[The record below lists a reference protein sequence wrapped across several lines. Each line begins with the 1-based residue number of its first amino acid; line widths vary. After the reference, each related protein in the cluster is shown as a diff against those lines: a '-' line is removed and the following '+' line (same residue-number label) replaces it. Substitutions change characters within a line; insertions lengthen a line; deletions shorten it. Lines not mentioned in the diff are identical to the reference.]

1 MGANGP
7 GMKRKNRFDTFK
19 EAAHRGPY
27 DEFPMLE
34 LGIDPQLHLSR
45 NAIAQPFFLICEQDT
60 LIAQLAGEAR
70 IEFRNSSV
78 NYFDT
83 VLGDYVYVPGGTA
96 HRIVP
101 KTESIQLRYKAEF
114 PGLEAVAWYSPRTGQ
129 EIGRV
134 TWDCADELPQEAYL
148 RACTAFNA
156 DPARRT
162 CRETREVLPPID
174 LTPFRWAEVTAE
186 VRETEA
192 AEHARRA
199 AKNDGAAPRAER
211 RLATTIAPADELRPP
226 LKNNVYLFSR
236 VATTALN
243 PLFPYTEP
251 GSIVPCVT
259 LHDLESRGPMG
270 YFVHFNTVHE
280 VNVSF
285 GTRDSY
291 QVPGGC
297 SVGPFRHGVGQKAG
311 QTNPKLLNLACITQR
326 QSVGKPQ
333 RESLAFVC
341 EACENVL
348 LEHEYDAHA
357 FPDALEGEVDRALIG
372 LPTTTQDAVAI
383 ETLNGDVNLRTCAK
397 CGHVNQP
404 FFSDDYWGWIEYRR
418 RTRVVARAREIMR
431 QAAGVAELVS

>member
-1 MGANGP
+1 
-7 GMKRKNRFDTFK
+7 MKRKNRFDTFK

-45 NAIAQPFFLICEQDT
+45 NAVAQPFFLICEQDT
-60 LIAQLAGEAR
+60 MIAQLAGEAR
-70 IEFRNSSV
+70 VEFRDSSV
-78 NYFDT
+78 NYFNT
-83 VLGDYVYVPGGTA
+83 ALGDYVYVPGGTA

-101 KTESIQLRYKAEF
+101 KTESIHLRYKAEF
-114 PGLEAVAWYSPRTGQ
+114 PGLEAVAWYSPQTGA
-129 EIGRV
+129 EISRI

-148 RACTAFNA
+148 RACTAFN
-156 DPARRT
+156 DNPSLRT
-162 CRETREVLPPID
+162 CRESGAVLPEID
-174 LTPFRWAEVTAE
+174 LTPFRWAEVAAE

-192 AEHARRA
+192 AERARLE
-199 AKNDGAAPRAER
+199 AKSNGQAPRAER
-211 RLATTIAPADELRPP
+211 RTAATIQPADEMRPP

-259 LHDLESRGPMG
+259 LHELETRGPMG

-297 SVGPFRHGVGQKAG
+297 SVGPFRHGVGQKVG

-333 RESLAFVC
+333 RESMAFVC
-341 EACENVL
+341 EQCDNVL

-357 FPDALEGEVDRALIG
+357 FPEPLEGEADRALIG
-372 LPTTTQDAVAI
+372 LPTTTHDAVAI
-383 ETLNGDVNLRTCAK
+383 ATFNADEKLRTCST
-397 CGHVNQP
+397 CGYANP
-404 FFSDDYWGWIEYRR
+404 PKFTDDYWGWVEYRR
-418 RTRVVARAREIMR
+418 RTHAVAKAREIMR
-431 QAAGVAELVS
+431 AAAAADLVS